1 MVRLTGTP
9 ALFLPLALALLQGC
23 AMPQGAGM
31 ASQVMAGAEAPDA
44 DFDVRFVSAETLPV
58 LGTWPR
64 MADPNAIGSW
74 IGHQDGPASTLIE
87 AGDVL
92 TVSVWSNEENALL
105 GTPGQKQIAIPPLT
119 VSPDG
124 TVFLPYAGKVY
135 VAKMTP
141 DGAREAVEMAL
152 LAVMPTAQVQ
162 LSVESGRRN
171 VVELISG
178 VADPGPYP
186 LPDRNYSVLSL
197 LAAGGGASS
206 ALQNPQVR
214 LMRDGRIHGIA
225 LETLLGDPALDT
237 TLRGGDK
244 VYVEGEERY
253 FLSLGA
259 AGKEAQNFFPQAEV
273 SALDAMSL
281 IGGLADAS
289 ADPKGILVLRNYPAT
304 ALRDGSAGPDK
315 ARTIFVFDLT
325 TADGLFSAG
334 QFEIAHRD
342 LVLVTESPVVS
353 TRTAI
358 SLFASAFGAANV
370 AQSLQE

>member
-9 ALFLPLALALLQGC
+9 ALALPIVLVLLQGC
-23 AMPQGAGM
+23 SLPQGAGM
-31 ASQVMAGAEAPDA
+31 ASQVMAGFEAPDA
-44 DFDVRFVSAETLPV
+44 DFDVQFVSAGTLAM
-58 LGTWPR
+58 LASWPQL
-64 MADPNAIGSW
+64 ADPNAIGGW
-74 IGHQDGPASTLIE
+74 IGHQGGPASTLIE

-92 TVSVWSNEENALL
+92 TVSVWNNEENALL
-105 GTPGQKQIAIPPLT
+105 GTPGQKQISIPPLT

-141 DGAREAVEMAL
+141 DEAREAVEGAL

-178 VADPGPYP
+178 VAAPGAYP
-186 LPDRNYSVLSL
+186 LPDRNYTVLSL
-197 LAAGGGASS
+197 LAAGGGASP
-206 ALQNPQVR
+206 ALTNPQVR
-214 LMRDGRIHGIA
+214 LMRDGRIHGVS
-225 LETLLGDPALDT
+225 LDTLLGDPALDT

-244 VYVEGEERY
+244 IYVEGEDRY

-259 AGKEAQNFFPQAEV
+259 AGKEAQNFFPQAV
-273 SALDAMSL
+273 VTALDAMSL

-304 ALRDGSAGPDK
+304 ALHAGGVGPVK

-334 QFEIAHRD
+334 EFTIQHRD

-353 TRTAI
+353 ARTAI
-358 SLFASAFGAANV
+358 SLFASAFGAANA